1 MPLEGVVFSLTH
13 FAKGKF
19 SSLLFSPFSLRN
31 LCPYLASFLC
41 SGDHKDDFCGLL
53 LEAGAEYTTR
63 LDESVTHLIVASPT
77 SPHSQTP
84 SSEKLLHARRN
95 RHHLHPNLKV
105 VWEGWAREA
114 IKFGGRREVRD
125 KVWNYRE
132 GQAEPAEDLSWTVDA
147 PPTRRFAS
155 TPHPI
160 ASTSAAPHFQPRPL
174 SQTSRNLAG
183 GAEASTRRF
192 TGYDNSLLDPAE
204 DESRQATTHDVANGK
219 ILKKRRRTAAP
230 DASQGNP
237 EQLIDVFGAVTTID
251 NPRGLGDNDYALDL
265 PHPDEIGMDLPVPPI
280 EFNEENMVYE
290 MRDGAVGLQ
299 RTKKSKS
306 AIKAIT
312 SKREFDEV
320 EAAKSKPNS
329 FGQLRSVQENPA
341 GVQDDS
347 GFFEANNHAN
357 QPPSHNSSQD
367 SVPVIFGG
375 LRFAVMDIKAR
386 DPAVIA
392 GYIERGGGE
401 AIIDASDEELE
412 QVDWIIVDFAESV
425 LLHYCLLSLS

>member
-1 MPLEGVVFSLTH
+1 MLPLDGVVFSLTH

-19 SSLLFSPFSLRN
+19 NPLLSIPTRFVPSHS
-31 LCPYLASFLC
+31 AWFLTL
-41 SGDHKDDFCGLL
+41 GDHKDAFYGLL

-63 LDESVTHLIVASPT
+63 LDASVTHLIVASPT

-95 RHHLHPNLKV
+95 REHLHPNLKV

-125 KVWNYRE
+125 KVWNYRQ
-132 GQAEPAEDLSWTVDA
+132 GQAEPAEDLSWSVDA

-160 ASTSAAPHFQPRPL
+160 ASTSAASHFQPQPL

-183 GAEASTRRF
+183 VAETSTRRF
-192 TGYDNSLLDPAE
+192 TGYDNSLLEATDDDP
-204 DESRQATTHDVANGK
+204 RQRTNHDVANGK

-251 NPRGLGDNDYALDL
+251 NPRAVDNNDHAFDL
-265 PHPDEIGMDLPVPPI
+265 PHPDDIDMVLPVPPD

-329 FGQLRSVQENPA
+329 FGQLRPVQENPA

-347 GFFEANNHAN
+347 GFFETNNAN
-357 QPPSHNSSQD
+357 QQSSNGSSQD
-367 SVPVIFGG
+367 SVPIIFGG
-375 LRFAVMDIKAR
+375 LKFAVMDIKAR

-401 AIIDASDEELE
+401 AIIDASDEDLE
-412 QVDWIIVDFAESV
+412 QVDWIIVDFAE
-425 LLHYCLLSLS
+425 